1 MLTTATFP
9 CERSELVANSKL
21 VDEAFPDIT
30 VDLHLVPLHGGF
42 TPSLVE
48 AVSIKLDI
56 PKNLMFIGSISAGHE
71 LPYDL
76 GDYGLRIF
84 RS

>member
-1 MLTTATFP
+1 MIKY
-9 CERSELVANSKL
+9 RSELVANAKL

-30 VDLHLVPLHGGF
+30 VDLHLVALHGGF

-48 AVSIKLDI
+48 AVSSKLNV
-56 PKNLMFIGSISAGHE
+56 PKNLMFIGTISASRD